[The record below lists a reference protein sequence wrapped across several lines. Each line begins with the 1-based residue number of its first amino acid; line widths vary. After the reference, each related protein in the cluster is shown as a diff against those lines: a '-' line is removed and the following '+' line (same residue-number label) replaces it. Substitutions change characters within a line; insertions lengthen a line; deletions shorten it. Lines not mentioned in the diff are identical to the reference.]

1 MAKVN
6 VVAEKEDEKQLADI
20 LFLLIPIQSL
30 VALELGSYIGQFL
43 VDTLYLGFFTFTYVN
58 QTNKNR

>member
-6 VVAEKEDEKQLADI
+6 VVTEKEDEEQLTDI
-20 LFLLIPIQSL
+20 FFLLVSIQSL

-43 VDTLYLGFFTFTYVN
+43 VDTLYLGFFTFTCVN
-58 QTNKNR
+58 QKK